1 MRRLSVMLLA
11 LAGAPLVTGQDPF
24 PIGVIPGALRYDVS
38 RFDVHV
44 GDRVTIRFQNNGL
57 MPHNLLV
64 TRPGK
69 VDAVML
75 AAMALG
81 GDGPARDY
89 KPQTD
94 DLLAA
99 TPILQP
105 GDAHLLSFTAPG
117 TAGILGY
124 LCTFPG
130 HGTIMR
136 GEIRVLPGG
145 TELGAPLRF
154 GGERAPTPDEDR
166 LARSGA
172 SAFPLGTEDEPLV
185 MRTFLPDPGLS
196 DEVLAHHRQG
206 LDAKPYDVNS
216 GLDRPGVVK
225 AIPGLPAAIAVNFG
239 GRLSYAWDTV
249 ECRLL
254 YAWVG
259 GFLDMTDYWGAGAGG
274 GRKSFDYVP
283 ALQGSLVYLA
293 TGPHPMGAE
302 IEPRYLGYLMEGGT
316 PVFRFKVGPFE
327 IRERI
332 APGDGPFE
340 IACDFEVISEADFKG
355 GGVDVVFQLDYSE
368 SLRGRIASEHLL
380 PDTTTVQRDCD
391 STRFSLRVVLTGE
404 ERLPPPQP
412 FADLPRA
419 GLVATARR
427 VVTGD
432 PVVPALGI
440 QAFAPGRTIFSD
452 REYTFDE
459 VPEAL
464 LGADHVP
471 TRNDDKLDGRDVS
484 WQIEVSGPATV
495 WVLLDSRVEAP
506 AWLTDADA
514 PFTRTDLVVTTS
526 GNWRYQAWR
535 RDVAGSSTTELGPQS
550 GGSFY
555 AIAVTPKR

>member
-1 MRRLSVMLLA
+1 MRRFTATLLA
-11 LAGAPLVTGQDPF
+11 LASAPLVPGQDPF
-24 PIGVIPGALRYDVS
+24 PIGVVPGALRYDVS

-44 GDRVTIRFQNNGL
+44 GDRVTIRFRNNGL

-64 TRPGK
+64 TKPGK

-81 GDGPARDY
+81 GDGPAKDY
-89 KPQTD
+89 TPQTD

-105 GDAHLLSFTAPG
+105 GEERQLTFTAPES
-117 TAGILGY
+117 AGILGY

-136 GEIRVLPGG
+136 GEIRVLPAGSD
-145 TELGAPLRF
+145 LGAPLRF
-154 GGERAPTPDEDR
+154 GGERAPAPAEDR

-172 SAFPLGTEDEPLV
+172 TAFPLGTEDEPLV

-196 DEVLAHHRQG
+196 DEVLAHHRHG

-254 YAWVG
+254 YSWVG

-283 ALQGSLVYLA
+283 ALQGGLIYMA
-293 TGPHPMGAE
+293 TGPHPMGKE
-302 IEPRYLGYLMEGGT
+302 IEPRYLGYDMSDGA
-316 PVFRFKVGPFE
+316 PVFRFRVGPFE

-340 IACDFEVISEADFKG
+340 IAMDYEVISAADFKG
-355 GGVDVVFQLDYSE
+355 GGIDVVVELEYPASM
-368 SLRGRIASEHLL
+368 LGRIASEHLL
-380 PDTTTVQRDCD
+380 PESTTVQRECD
-391 STRFSLRVVLTGE
+391 STRFAFRVVLTGE
-404 ERLPPPQP
+404 EHLPPPLRY
-412 FADLPRA
+412 ADLPRA
-419 GLVATARR
+419 DIVSGARR
-427 VVTGD
+427 ELPGE
-432 PVVPALGI
+432 PASRASGI
-440 QAFAPGRTIFSD
+440 QALAPGRTIFSD
-452 REYTFDE
+452 RDYTFDA
-459 VPEAL
+459 VPETL

-471 TRNDDKLDGRDVS
+471 TRNDDKIDGRNVS
-484 WQIEVSGPATV
+484 WQLEVSGPATI
-495 WVLLDSRVEAP
+495 WVLLDTRVEAP
-506 AWLTDADA
+506 TWLTDTNA
-514 PFTRTDLVVTTS
+514 PFTRTDLVVTTD

-535 RDVAGSSTTELGPQS
+535 RDVAGSSTTRLGPQS

-555 AIAVTPKR
+555 AIAVTPRR